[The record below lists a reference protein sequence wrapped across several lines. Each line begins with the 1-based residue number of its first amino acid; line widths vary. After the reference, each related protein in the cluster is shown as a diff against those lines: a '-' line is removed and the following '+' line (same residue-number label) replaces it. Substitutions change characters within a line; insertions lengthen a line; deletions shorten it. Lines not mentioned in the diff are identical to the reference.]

1 MRPRKALIAPTEPPG
16 GAGLEVGL
24 RLGPVP
30 GFPTS
35 LAAPMWTRFSMDSAN
50 TAASNQPRPPPVTAE
65 RIADAFES
73 YARKLA
79 EAGVPLDRIAEGLSM
94 AAVRAEVAHR
104 EDLMHK
110 LRDTV
115 AGNARSGPRPMQ
127 TVAGLTSEA
136 GQEAGP
142 SSSNLAHDSS
152 SG

>member
-1 MRPRKALIAPTEPPG
+1 MATVRLSRVALRSGSWFSYKP
-16 GAGLEVGL
+16 
-24 RLGPVP
+24 
-30 GFPTS
+30 
-35 LAAPMWTRFSMDSAN
+35 AAPMWTRFSMDNTN
-50 TAASNQPRPPPVTAE
+50 TAARDQPRPPPVTAE

-79 EAGVPLDRIAEGLSM
+79 EAGVPLDRIAEGLTM

-142 SSSNLAHDSS
+142 SSSNSAHESS

>member
-1 MRPRKALIAPTEPPG
+1 
-16 GAGLEVGL
+16 
-24 RLGPVP
+24 
-30 GFPTS
+30 
-35 LAAPMWTRFSMDSAN
+35 MWTRFSMDSAN

>member
-30 GFPTS
+30 GS
-35 LAAPMWTRFSMDSAN
+35 APMWTRFSMDSVN

-94 AAVRAEVAHR
+94 AAFQADGAHR

-142 SSSNLAHDSS
+142 SSSHLAHESS

>member
-1 MRPRKALIAPTEPPG
+1 
-16 GAGLEVGL
+16 
-24 RLGPVP
+24 
-30 GFPTS
+30 
-35 LAAPMWTRFSMDSAN
+35 MWTRFSMDSAN
-50 TAASNQPRPPPVTAE
+50 RAASNQPRPPPVTAE

-110 LRDTV
+110 LRDV
-115 AGNARSGPRPMQ
+115 AGWGQPLNVQSGPTPHANSRR
-127 TVAGLTSEA
+127 AAE
-136 GQEAGP
+136 EAGP